1 VRAVFYYSTVLESLI
16 RIVLLVFII
25 PYLVGRVGKAYPV
38 FFATTLV
45 LALTSVAD
53 LGRLTAFGRSAEFAG
68 LYWFN
73 EILRQGFTFLLVIS
87 LIYQSLSDHPA
98 RKRVRRWLV
107 LCSLVVLA
115 LAYSFAG
122 GGSLNEK
129 MTGTLQ
135 YLNVTAIVLNLILW
149 FSLVRARKGER
160 LPVLISGG
168 LGLQA
173 TGFALG
179 LSLSQFWRISKAFGY
194 LGGYVQAIAGLLCLY
209 VWYRGVR
216 ESAAQPAAP
225 PLAAP
230 SEL

>member
-1 VRAVFYYSTVLESLI
+1 VIESLI
-16 RIVLLVFII
+16 RIVLLVFILR
-25 PYLVGRVGKAYPV
+25 YLVGRVGKAYPV
-38 FFATTLV
+38 FFVTTLV

-87 LIYQSLSDHPA
+87 LIYRSLADHPA
-98 RKRVRRWLV
+98 RERVRRWLV
-107 LCSLVVLA
+107 IASLIILA
-115 LAYSFAG
+115 LAYVLAG

-129 MTGTLQ
+129 MTGTMQ
-135 YLNVTAIVLNLILW
+135 YLNVTAIALNLILW
-149 FSLVRARKGER
+149 FSLVRAQKGDR

-179 LSLSQFWRISKAFGY
+179 LSLSQFWRVSKVFGY
-194 LGGYVQAIAGLLCLY
+194 LGGYMQAFAGLLCLY

-216 ESAAQPAAP
+216 EAAGQPASH